1 MRTAGYEQKR
11 VSAVIPAYD
20 EGRTIADVIATL
32 EKHPL
37 VGEVVVVSDG
47 STDDTVEQARA
58 TSARVIAEPVNRG
71 KAAAIE
77 RGVQAAVHDHILLL
91 DADIKGL
98 TPEMITR
105 VVTPVLWGDFA
116 MFVALRARRTYW
128 LNRLLRFTPIIG
140 GERALT
146 RSLWNCVP
154 SRYKRKF
161 QIEIALNFFVKRRGE
176 RMGFALMPGLT
187 QVIKER
193 KRGLWLGLYQR
204 LSMCTDIVIIAFR
217 LYVIFNLLAV
227 LARLLPGQAAGAGFR
242 QSIAPGS
249 EAVERSD

>member
-1 MRTAGYEQKR
+1 MRSASDEQKL

-20 EGRTIADVIATL
+20 EGRTIADVIAIL
-32 EKHPL
+32 EQHPL
-37 VGEVVVVSDG
+37 VGEVIVVSDG
-47 STDDTVEQARA
+47 STDDTVQQARM

-71 KAAAIE
+71 KAAAVE

-98 TPEMITR
+98 SAAMITK
-105 VVTPVLWGDFA
+105 VVSPVLSGDYA

-161 QIEIALNFFVKRRGE
+161 QIEIALNFFAKRRGE

-217 LYVIFNLLAV
+217 LYVVFNLLAV
-227 LARLLPGQAAGAGFR
+227 FGRPRTGQTVGTAATADRG
-242 QSIAPGS
+242 QQ
-249 EAVERSD
+249 